1 MFKKKINFNSLLTFQ
16 SLTLW
21 VSSGIKKKNERRV
34 NYFWAMENIC
44 WIFDQRA
51 KFCLEAKCFDL
62 TAGMS
67 SLSANDIKAH
77 WIVFFSLSLGFCC
90 CWCTYLKRHS
100 IWRDD
105 IKFHRKNYRKPTLR
119 CDKPRMFEC
128 RTNLNGQ
135 YNQVKTRTKHNHNRE
150 MIVCVCVCWPLH
162 CCVCLMGV
170 LLVLFCFISFFFLQ
184 LLLLL
189 LLFGVFIGN

>member
-1 MFKKKINFNSLLTFQ
+1 
-16 SLTLW
+16 
-21 VSSGIKKKNERRV
+21 
-34 NYFWAMENIC
+34 MENIC
-44 WIFDQRA
+44 WIFDAFPACEILPWSQMFR
-51 KFCLEAKCFDL
+51 FD
-62 TAGMS
+62 GGNE
-67 SLSANDIKAH
+67 LSQCQWHKSALDR
-77 WIVFFSLSLGFCC
+77 FFSLSLGFCC

-150 MIVCVCVCWPLH
+150 MIVCVCWPLH

-170 LLVLFCFISFFFLQ
+170 LLVLFCFISFFFSSVVVAVVVWCFHWELAYPFRK
-184 LLLLL
+184 
-189 LLFGVFIGN
+189 LFTNRQMVCVVV